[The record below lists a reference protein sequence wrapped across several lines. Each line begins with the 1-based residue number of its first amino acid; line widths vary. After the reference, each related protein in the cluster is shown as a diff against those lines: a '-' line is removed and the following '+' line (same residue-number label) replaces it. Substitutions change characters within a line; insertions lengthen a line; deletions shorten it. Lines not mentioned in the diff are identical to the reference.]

1 MTEVEQQVVI
11 IAEKILHFSLKTH
24 NTTDSINLINTDSLE
39 HVEFIMEL
47 EKIFDLDIPGKDAEF
62 LMKGGIDG
70 VVQYIQKKGGRVKTQ
85 SVASQTTMP
94 KAVNDVPSVFSVPIR
109 MVVNSD
115 NIQFFHG
122 QSALPTSDKS
132 VQSLIEILA
141 NALRQQQRG

>member
-24 NTTDSINLINTDSLE
+24 NTTDSINLINTDSIE

-47 EKIFDLDIPGKDAEF
+47 EKIFDLDIPDKDAEI
-62 LMKGGIDG
+62 LMKGSIDG
-70 VVQYIQKKGGRVKTQ
+70 VVKYIQKKGGRVKTQ
-85 SVASQTTMP
+85 YAASYTAMT
-94 KAVNDVPSVFSVPIR
+94 KAVNDVPSASRAPIR